1 MQTNIDT
8 NNHDIINFSK
18 LNDLE
23 TIINKFSLIERKL
36 NTLNSLE
43 RIFEGR
49 VFNGLFKDTS
59 NNPINDTL
67 NNTKI
72 NKVILINKGQTR
84 RINTII
90 RIVQRRLNPT
100 LTIPNVTLNVNNEQ
114 IEKSINLI
122 IVDLQVIRFTD
133 SISGSNTLS
142 INNVDF
148 KIYYN
153 FL

>member
-1 MQTNIDT
+1 M
-8 NNHDIINFSK
+8 
-18 LNDLE
+18 
-23 TIINKFSLIERKL
+23 
-36 NTLNSLE
+36 NSLE